1 MKGYTLVEV
10 VLAVALLALIF
21 VPGYMLLNDN
31 LITESVSVDKT
42 VLTFLAKQ
50 KMEEMLTKSFGELY
64 AKIPANEN
72 YYEEEE
78 KEIEYNGLVF
88 NRITKIIFKNNYLL
102 QLVVT
107 VERKNGKGGA
117 VTIATFKGRF
127 D

>member
-1 MKGYTLVEV
+1 MEV

-31 LITESVSVDKT
+31 LLTESVSLDKT

-50 KMEEMLTKSFGELY
+50 KMEEMLAKSFGELY
-64 AKIPANEN
+64 AKIPANES

-78 KEIEYNGLVF
+78 KDIEYNGLVF
-88 NRITKIIFKNNYLL
+88 NRKTKIIFKNNCLL

-107 VERKNGKGGA
+107 VESENGKGGA